1 MSLLDTKTYKRP
13 DAEVLPLITHATAKA
28 KDGVRRISHQRC
40 CARRAGHRPLSR
52 AADRRVC
59 HTQHGDTPL
68 HYAAKYSSSVAVVQA
83 LLAAYPEAAKAT
95 DKVRHPRPFV
105 QRSCGLSPTAAR
117 LVAQPPPCSPCV
129 PHTGRVHAPPPRRY
143 AQLIG
148 VGGAGAARGV
158 PGCRQGDGQGTPP
171 PALCAARMRP
181 LPHPPPALSLNRP
194 PARRVCHVQL
204 GRTPLHVAAQFNS
217 SEAVV
222 QALLAAYPDAVKAT
236 NNDGNTPLHVAARY
250 SSSVAVVQALLAAY
264 PEAARAKDKIG
275 NMPLHAAA
283 WYSSS
288 VSVVQALLA
297 AYPEAAKAMNYN
309 GSTPLHVAA
318 RNSSSEAVVQALLA
332 AYPEAA
338 MATNN
343 DGLTP
348 LHAAARNS
356 SSVSVVQALLVAY
369 REAVKATDKDGET
382 PADYAAKYNENAA
395 VKAFFASGEAFFASL
410 LDNDTYKRP
419 DAEVLP
425 LITPAMA
432 RANNALG
439 KTPLHRAAKY
449 SSSEA
454 VVQVLLAAYPEAVKA
469 TDKLGR
475 MPLHVAARYSSSV
488 SVVQA
493 LLEAYPDAV
502 KATDKDGIFVGN
514 KPAEKAKLNENA
526 AVKAFFASGEADKAA
541 AAALAKLAQ
550 PKPAVTPAPLTVL
563 PVPPPAPPPPPVPP
577 PNAVGR
583 GPVLIEQHVRANPEM
598 YVGRTAV
605 VDFFRQYLSDAAAE
619 RAADKA
625 LSTAKDHLSMWKDM
639 ILEYCPPSR
648 TAPDRHGKKVLA
660 IGPGLG
666 FLANPQQIASVERAG
681 FDVRRLSCASPAD
694 KGFVMA
700 TAIRDVLDAITS
712 FKPGVILCAS
722 KGGAY
727 MVELWKRMEAG
738 EVPKDIGCLMINA
751 HPEATKLPE
760 GVKVVLVQGSEED
773 VWPKPRFSTD
783 KKRDESGVVVMPD
796 YSKGEKP
803 DSLEALIRTGS
814 PMLCLLY
821 YTVTQEGH
829 RERKGDSH
837 NPASLLK
844 YNCLPRLIDSLLSP
858 YPPFAFVESHACFTS
873 EARCNHEKFLGFEP
887 RSLRRFWASEGQKGC
902 DEQKRFRV
910 LQNSDEYKAV
920 VGIFQGEPNVER
932 FYSPDY
938 KIGER
943 VKVAYIERIE
953 NGNMQESMDTLYGNV
968 KDSFERLKVSFQGG
982 VHTRWLFHG
991 TGSAEVVT
999 KIVEDP
1005 TGVGFSPLATERHLW
1020 GKGTY
1025 FARDAAYCKDIKVC
1039 DKCLDEEGH
1048 MMIIMCLV
1056 VVGVPC
1062 LGQETVATTEL
1073 IHPQMRPVK
1082 LRYTSMVDDLSNPE
1096 IYVVQAGQDI
1106 YPAYVI
1112 HFS

>member
-1 MSLLDTKTYKRP
+1 
-13 DAEVLPLITHATAKA
+13 
-28 KDGVRRISHQRC
+28 
-40 CARRAGHRPLSR
+40 
-52 AADRRVC
+52 
-59 HTQHGDTPL
+59 
-68 HYAAKYSSSVAVVQA
+68 
-83 LLAAYPEAAKAT
+83 
-95 DKVRHPRPFV
+95 
-105 QRSCGLSPTAAR
+105 
-117 LVAQPPPCSPCV
+117 
-129 PHTGRVHAPPPRRY
+129 
-143 AQLIG
+143 
-148 VGGAGAARGV
+148 
-158 PGCRQGDGQGTPP
+158 
-171 PALCAARMRP
+171 MRP

-217 SEAVV
+217 SVSVV

-250 SSSVAVVQALLAAY
+250 SSSVAVVQALLAEY
-264 PEAARAKDKIG
+264 PEAARAKDKHG

-288 VSVVQALLA
+288 ESVMQALLT
-297 AYPEAAKAMNYN
+297 AYPEAAKATNYN
-309 GSTPLHVAA
+309 GSMPLHVAA
-318 RNSSSEAVVQALLA
+318 SKSSSVAVVQVLLA

-356 SSVSVVQALLVAY
+356 SSVAVVQALLAAY

-419 DAEVLP
+419 DAEVLL

-454 VVQVLLAAYPEAVKA
+454 VVQALLAAYPEAVKA

-493 LLEAYPDAV
+493 LLAAYPEAV
-502 KATDKDGIFVGN
+502 KATDKDGIFFGN

-526 AVKAFFASGEADKAA
+526 GVKAFFASGEADKAA
-541 AAALAKLAQ
+541 AAASAEPAQ
-550 PKPAVTPAPLTVL
+550 PKQPVTTAPLTAL
-563 PVPPPAPPPPPVPP
+563 PVPPPAAPPPPVPP

-583 GPVLIEQHVRANPEM
+583 GIAQGVVSAPVSIEQHVRANPEM

-760 GVKVVLVQGSEED
+760 GVKVVLVQGSKED

-783 KKRDESGVVVMPD
+783 EERDKRGVVVMPD

-920 VGIFQGEPNVER
+920 VGIFQGEPDVKR
-932 FYSPDY
+932 FYAPDY

-943 VKVAYIERIE
+943 VQVAYIERIE
-953 NGNMQESMDTLYGNV
+953 NGNMQESMDTLYGSV

>member
-1 MSLLDTKTYKRP
+1 
-13 DAEVLPLITHATAKA
+13 VLTHAT
-28 KDGVRRISHQRC
+28 
-40 CARRAGHRPLSR
+40 
-52 AADRRVC
+52 
-59 HTQHGDTPL
+59 
-68 HYAAKYSSSVAVVQA
+68 
-83 LLAAYPEAAKAT
+83 
-95 DKVRHPRPFV
+95 
-105 QRSCGLSPTAAR
+105 
-117 LVAQPPPCSPCV
+117 
-129 PHTGRVHAPPPRRY
+129 
-143 AQLIG
+143 
-148 VGGAGAARGV
+148 
-158 PGCRQGDGQGTPP
+158 
-171 PALCAARMRP
+171 
-181 LPHPPPALSLNRP
+181 
-194 PARRVCHVQL
+194 
-204 GRTPLHVAAQFNS
+204 
-217 SEAVV
+217 
-222 QALLAAYPDAVKAT
+222 
-236 NNDGNTPLHVAARY
+236 
-250 SSSVAVVQALLAAY
+250 
-264 PEAARAKDKIG
+264 
-275 NMPLHAAA
+275 
-283 WYSSS
+283 
-288 VSVVQALLA
+288 
-297 AYPEAAKAMNYN
+297 
-309 GSTPLHVAA
+309 
-318 RNSSSEAVVQALLA
+318 
-332 AYPEAA
+332 
-338 MATNN
+338 
-343 DGLTP
+343 
-348 LHAAARNS
+348 
-356 SSVSVVQALLVAY
+356 
-369 REAVKATDKDGET
+369 
-382 PADYAAKYNENAA
+382 
-395 VKAFFASGEAFFASL
+395 
-410 LDNDTYKRP
+410 
-419 DAEVLP
+419 
-425 LITPAMA
+425 
-432 RANNALG
+432 
-439 KTPLHRAAKY
+439 
-449 SSSEA
+449 
-454 VVQVLLAAYPEAVKA
+454 
-469 TDKLGR
+469 
-475 MPLHVAARYSSSV
+475 
-488 SVVQA
+488 
-493 LLEAYPDAV
+493 
-502 KATDKDGIFVGN
+502 
-514 KPAEKAKLNENA
+514 
-526 AVKAFFASGEADKAA
+526 
-541 AAALAKLAQ
+541 
-550 PKPAVTPAPLTVL
+550 
-563 PVPPPAPPPPPVPP
+563 
-577 PNAVGR
+577 
-583 GPVLIEQHVRANPEM
+583 
-598 YVGRTAV
+598 RTAV
-605 VDFFRQYLSDAAAE
+605 VDFFRQYLSDDAAE
-619 RAADKA
+619 RAADKR
-625 LSTAKDHLSMWKDM
+625 LSTAKDHSSLKAMWKDM

-681 FDVRRLSCASPAD
+681 FDVRRLICASPAD

-760 GVKVVLVQGSEED
+760 GVKVVLVQGSKED

-783 KKRDESGVVVMPD
+783 EEREKRGVVVMPD

-821 YTVTQEGH
+821 YTVTQKGLC
-829 RERKGDSH
+829 ERKGDSH

-873 EARCNHEKFLGFEP
+873 EARSNHEKFLGFEP

-920 VGIFQGEPNVER
+920 VGIFQGEPDVER
-932 FYSPDY
+932 FYAPDY
-938 KIGER
+938 KVGER

-953 NGNMQESMDTLYGNV
+953 NGNMQESMDTLYGSV

-1112 HFS
+1112 HFC